1 MNGVLVDREALDN
14 AMVDALADAM
24 KAKLARAREKGR
36 GGWENPAECSVRD
49 LWDMLIEHAHK
60 PNLDMVDVAN
70 LAGMVW
76 WRLEHVLPDPTVLS
90 EHLAALALPAQA
102 AADAAGVQDEER
114 LEYHKSEMRRL
125 EGGERET
132 RQLWSAHMNL
142 AEGLDMRIRAEKRVA
157 YWETHLRALEEQS

>member
-1 MNGVLVDREALDN
+1 MSGVLVDRELLEQLIAPEVTTGQNPEDFFYCRHCEAHWTN
-14 AMVDALADAM
+14 
-24 KAKLARAREKGR
+24 KTEGEEYHARGCPVPSLR
-36 GGWENPAECSVRD
+36 
-49 LWDMLIEHAHK
+49 
-60 PNLDMVDVAN
+60 
-70 LAGMVW
+70 
-76 WRLEHVLPDPTVLS
+76 
-90 EHLAALALPAQA
+90 AALALPAQA

-142 AEGLDMRIRAEKRVA
+142 VEALDMRIRTEKRVA